1 MQTTYDAA
9 EKLVEDYPWLKL
21 YERAL
26 VSLILEEADH
36 WHAHFQKSDDSTTY
50 AYAIERTHELM
61 GGWIDQAAEYQV
73 DLDDFDDVLRFMAS
87 RRRPFVWTILIAMH
101 QLRK

>member
-9 EKLVEDYPWLKL
+9 EKLIEDYPWLKPHKRDL
-21 YERAL
+21 E
-26 VSLILEEADH
+26 SLILEEADH
-36 WHAHFQKSDDSTTY
+36 WSAEQGKSKPYSD
-50 AYAIERTHELM
+50 AVERTHELM
-61 GGWIDQAAEYQV
+61 VGWIEQAAEYRV

-87 RRRPFVWTILIAMH
+87 RRRTAVWTILIAMH